1 MTDSKS
7 NPPVPPADRTSLSRR
22 SFLKGGVV
30 TGLTTA
36 TVASVASAKSSVTMG
51 KAATSLKGRIAISL
65 DINGEAKQL
74 AVEPRTTLLGALRDH
89 LEPAMTGTKLVCD
102 GGNCGACTVLLDGAP
117 AAACMTLALD
127 AASHKIRTIEGLG
140 KPDDLSVVQSAFC
153 EDDGLMCGFCTPGF
167 VMAITAELEVNPTAD
182 LDRLKDACA
191 GNLCR
196 CGTYPQIFDAAV
208 RAAKT
213 GLDAIDKGA
222 K

>member
-7 NPPVPPADRTSLSRR
+7 NPPVPSKDRTSLSRR
-22 SFLKGGVV
+22 TFLKGGVV

-36 TVASVASAKSSVTMG
+36 AAASAASARSSVTKG
-51 KAATSLKGRIAISL
+51 KAATQLKGRIAISL
-65 DINGEAKQL
+65 NINGESKQV

-89 LEPAMTGTKLVCD
+89 MEPPMTGTKLVCD

-127 AASHKIRTIEGLG
+127 ATSHKVRTIEGLG
-140 KPDDLSVVQSAFC
+140 KPNDLSVVQSAFC

-167 VMAITAELEVNPTAD
+167 IMAITAELEANPTAE
-182 LDRLKDACA
+182 LDQLKDACA

-208 RAAKT
+208 RAAKA
-213 GLDAIDKGA
+213 GLDNKGDK
-222 K
+222 